1 MDMLYFIIQQM
12 MLFSIPLLVVALAG
26 LISESSGVTN
36 IALEGQMIVGA
47 FTGVIVI
54 QKLQDKMSGNLLLL
68 IGILAAMLAGV
79 IFTLPLAF
87 ASVKMKSNQVISG
100 TALNIIAP
108 ALTIYIARNVQATGL
123 QRVAFKNTF
132 RIIRIPLLTDIPFL
146 GRVLFRNA
154 YITTFLG
161 LFILFLMVFVLYK
174 TAFGLRLRAT
184 GENPHAVDTVG
195 LNVYKYR
202 YIGALA
208 SGALAGLGGITYIV
222 PITTTFDHTVSGYG
236 FLALAVLIFG
246 QWKPWRIL
254 GAAFFFGFLKSLA
267 SSYTAI
273 PFLVNLRLPPEIFK
287 LIPFIATIVVL
298 IFTSK
303 SSMAPE
309 AVGIPYDKGKR

>member
-132 RIIRIPLLTDIPFL
+132 RINRIPLLTDIPFL

>member
-100 TALNIIAP
+100 TALNIIAS

-146 GRVLFRNA
+146 GRVLFRNV

-161 LFILFLMVFVLYK
+161 LIVLFLMVFVLYK

>member
-1 MDMLYFIIQQM
+1 MDMFYFILRQM
-12 MLFSIPLLVVALAG
+12 MFFSIPLLIVALAG
-26 LISESSGVTN
+26 LVSESSGVTN
-36 IALEGQMIVGA
+36 IALEGQMIIGA
-47 FTGVIVI
+47 FSGVIVI

-68 IGILAAMLAGV
+68 IGILVAMVVGI

-87 ASVKMKSNQVISG
+87 ASIKMKSNQVISG
-100 TALNIIAP
+100 TALNIVAP
-108 ALTIYIARNVQATGL
+108 ALTIYVARNVQTTGL
-123 QRVAFKNTF
+123 QRVSFQNTF
-132 RIIRIPLLTDIPFL
+132 MIRRIPLLSDIPLL
-146 GRVLFRNA
+146 GRMLFTDT

-161 LFILFLMVFVLYK
+161 LIALFVLVFVLYK
-174 TAFGLRLRAT
+174 TVFGLRLRAT

-202 YIGALA
+202 YIGVIL
-208 SGALAGLGGITYIV
+208 SGALAGIGGVAYIIPV
-222 PITTTFDHTVSGYG
+222 STTFDHSVAGYG

-254 GAAFFFGFLKSLA
+254 GASLFFGFLKAIS
-267 SSYTAI
+267 SSYSAI
-273 PFLVNLRLPPEIFK
+273 PFLVNLGLPPEIFK
-287 LIPFIATIVVL
+287 LIPFIATIIVL

>member
-146 GRVLFRNA
+146 GRVLFRNV

-161 LFILFLMVFVLYK
+161 LIVLFLMVFVLYK

-254 GAAFFFGFLKSLA
+254 GSILLW
-267 SSYTAI
+267 
-273 PFLVNLRLPPEIFK
+273 IFK
-287 LIPFIATIVVL
+287 IASKFVHGNS
-298 IFTSK
+298 IFSK
-303 SSMAPE
+303 S
-309 AVGIPYDKGKR
+309 

>member
-146 GRVLFRNA
+146 GRVLFRNV

-161 LFILFLMVFVLYK
+161 LIVLFLMVFVLYK

-267 SSYTAI
+267 SS
-273 PFLVNLRLPPEIFK
+273 
-287 LIPFIATIVVL
+287 
-298 IFTSK
+298 
-303 SSMAPE
+303 
-309 AVGIPYDKGKR
+309 